1 MYMTKTLCPKC
12 SCIIGSIWLT
22 LTESLE
28 AVIFMGRSRLN
39 RSLKLLNFKGF
50 CEYNLLKLGI

>member
-28 AVIFMGRSRLN
+28 AVIFMGEKSA
-39 RSLKLLNFKGF
+39 KLFLEVTKFQG
-50 CEYNLLKLGI
+50 LS